1 VTGDAE
7 PLLELKEI
15 TVRFGGHVA
24 VDSVDLVVEPGTIT
38 GLIGPNGAG
47 KTTTFNVITGLQAP
61 SAGRLLL
68 QGTDITRMRAHRR
81 AQAGIGRTFQ
91 RLEVFGSLTAREN
104 ILVAVELRRR
114 WGRRAVVS
122 PSARALLAE
131 TGLIQPGSGAEV
143 LGGIL
148 ATEETDALVDLVGV
162 RDVAHTRAD
171 ELPTGLA
178 RLVELGRALATRP
191 RLLLLD
197 EPASGQDEAETESF
211 AQLLTRLAGTGMGV
225 LLVEHDVPLVM
236 RLCSK
241 VCVLDFG
248 SVLATGTPA
257 EVQADE
263 AVISAYLGSE
273 PVTAEAL
280 DELHEAGA

>member
-1 VTGDAE
+1 MSE
-7 PLLELKEI
+7 PLLELQEV

-24 VDSVDLVVEPGTIT
+24 VDSVDLSVDPGTIT

-47 KTTTFNVITGLQAP
+47 KTTTFNVITGLQTTTT
-61 SAGRLLL
+61 GRLSFAG
-68 QGTDITRMRAHRR
+68 QDITRARAHRR

-104 ILVAVELRRR
+104 VLVGVELRRR
-114 WGRRAVVS
+114 WGRRVAPTPV
-122 PSARALLAE
+122 ALALLAE
-131 TGLIQPGSGAEV
+131 SGLIQPTSGPDV

-148 ATEETDALVDLVGV
+148 AREETDALLDLVGIGH
-162 RDVAHTRAD
+162 VADTRAD

-178 RLVELGRALATRP
+178 RLVELARALATRP

-197 EPASGQDEAETESF
+197 EPASGQDESETEAF
-211 AQLLTRLAGTGMGV
+211 AQLLIRLAGTGMGI

-248 SVLATGTPA
+248 SVLCTGTPA
-257 EVQADE
+257 EVQADR
-263 AVISAYLGSE
+263 AVIDAYLGAE
-273 PVTAEAL
+273 PVTAEAMEHL
-280 DELHEAGA
+280 ERHEAGA